1 MVLRDENDTLQTELQ
16 ETRASLER
24 VRREERRLSAALK
37 KQAAL
42 LSSETNHRGKAAAA
56 AAAAEK
62 DAGPSK
68 DGRSAGDSSS
78 RTASASVWGDTS
90 STLSSSGAGST
101 DGDELDSSRSRT
113 AGTEGSAP
121 ACSPKPPLSPLAG
134 TPAGEVGAGQGP
146 ELPDLLEAARLS
158 LTGTVSGWLKGMQAA
173 CSEGLRQA
181 LVLPWLLH
189 KLFYLSTELIDERR
203 EELLNIFV
211 GGGAAAAAE
220 GAREEESA
228 YMLRHLRRHYR
239 TVFPLSG
246 ANLRAAVHNVMMA
259 LAHRCVGVSG
269 FEIVNRAYAH
279 QLRLYRCNGG
289 ATFRAFLRTT
299 SEVSI
304 RTRQAATHISVL
316 TCTTPPLGMSCC
328 CMLACTSRLSSFWA
342 AYVEYFLK
350 GWECVLILVLS
361 TIYRL
366 KTRSDRRWFTCF
378 FLPSC
383 SLLRMDR
390 LRIIRY
396 YGMLKTRKSKEG
408 LKPYRV
414 RKLFRERARGDH
426 GVQIYRRSRKIFHPT
441 SVFLDAFQGP
451 TT

>member
-1 MVLRDENDTLQTELQ
+1 MRDENDTLQTELQ

-42 LSSETNHRGKAAAA
+42 LSSETKHRGKAAA

-78 RTASASVWGDTS
+78 RTASASAAASAASVWGDTS
-90 STLSSSGAGST
+90 STLSSSGGGST

-211 GGGAAAAAE
+211 GGGAAAAAAAAAE

-246 ANLRAAVHNVMMA
+246 DNLRTAVHNVMMA

-269 FEIVNRAYAH
+269 FEIVNRSYAH
-279 QLRLYRCNGG
+279 QLRLYSRCNGG

-304 RTRQAATHISVL
+304 RTRQAATHISGL
-316 TCTTPPLGMSCC
+316 TCTTPPVGMSCC
-328 CMLACTSRLSSFWA
+328 CMLACTSRLSSFRA
-342 AYVEYFLK
+342 AYVKYFLK
-350 GWECVLILVLS
+350 RLGMRAYSLILSYCLY
-361 TIYRL
+361 TIYIQTTEAAPLSERGLIDDGSRASFCLPVPPYAWIDYGSSDITECL
-366 KTRSDRRWFTCF
+366 KRENQ
-378 FLPSC
+378 
-383 SLLRMDR
+383 
-390 LRIIRY
+390 
-396 YGMLKTRKSKEG
+396 RK
-408 LKPYRV
+408 
-414 RKLFRERARGDH
+414 D
-426 GVQIYRRSRKIFHPT
+426 
-441 SVFLDAFQGP
+441 
-451 TT
+451 

>member
-1 MVLRDENDTLQTELQ
+1 MRDENDTLQTELQ

-42 LSSETNHRGKAAAA
+42 LSSETKHRGKAAA

-78 RTASASVWGDTS
+78 RTASAAAAASAASVWGDTS

-113 AGTEGSAP
+113 AGTEGSTP

-246 ANLRAAVHNVMMA
+246 DNLRTAVHNVMMA
-259 LAHRCVGVSG
+259 LAHRCVGVPG

-279 QLRLYRCNGG
+279 QLRLYSRCNGG

-304 RTRQAATHISVL
+304 RTRQAATHISGL
-316 TCTTPPLGMSCC
+316 TCTTPPLCMSCC

-350 GWECVLILVLS
+350 GWECVLFLLFS
-361 TIYRL
+361 FCLYTIYIQTTEAAPLSERGLIDDGSRASFCLPVPSYAWIDYGSSDNTECL
-366 KTRSDRRWFTCF
+366 KRENQ
-378 FLPSC
+378 
-383 SLLRMDR
+383 
-390 LRIIRY
+390 
-396 YGMLKTRKSKEG
+396 RK
-408 LKPYRV
+408 
-414 RKLFRERARGDH
+414 D
-426 GVQIYRRSRKIFHPT
+426 
-441 SVFLDAFQGP
+441 
-451 TT
+451 